1 MSSEPG
7 SYRDPVFVYMV
18 QNVRYQYESYR
29 YEFVPTNISYI
40 HSSSRTPYRIFYSS
54 PPPISFFTQVLK
66 FFSLASLLPAPI
78 LCFLLTPKPPKNCPF
93 IFLLYLMPDDFTL
106 YTQDNFTC
114 RITPDYFT
122 PWGLMTGSYAIQ
134 LLGKLHID
142 ITSKIVAFYHKVF
155 LLYPK
160 LY

>member
-1 MSSEPG
+1 
-7 SYRDPVFVYMV
+7 
-18 QNVRYQYESYR
+18 
-29 YEFVPTNISYI
+29 
-40 HSSSRTPYRIFYSS
+40 
-54 PPPISFFTQVLK
+54 
-66 FFSLASLLPAPI
+66 
-78 LCFLLTPKPPKNCPF
+78 
-93 IFLLYLMPDDFTL
+93 MPDDFTL